1 MSRKS
6 QLLKN
11 DQAIVE
17 EQPNDENL
25 QPPER
30 MIALASISLPRSQ
43 PRRYFHP
50 TKMEQLI
57 ESVKEHGILENL
69 IVRPLAECNSQYEL
83 VVGERR
89 YRAAIA
95 AGLDE
100 VPATIRYLSE
110 EQALVLALVENLQRE
125 DLNSIDETEGI
136 LQLLALRLTRS
147 VDNVISLLYRMQ
159 DESKGKV
166 PQNVLG
172 NEPGKTAIAVFEEL
186 NKYTWESFV
195 SSRLPLLKLPSDILS
210 LVRDGKLAY
219 TKAIAIAKVKGEVER
234 EALLDNT
241 LVSQLSLSQ
250 IRERVKALQP
260 QQPQSPKAKIQAVAR
275 TVTQSRVW
283 EDQQKW
289 QRVNA
294 LLEELSALVGED
306 GG

>member
-1 MSRKS
+1 MCTNA
-6 QLLKN
+6 QG
-11 DQAIVE
+11 
-17 EQPNDENL
+17 
-25 QPPER
+25 
-30 MIALASISLPRSQ
+30 ISL
-43 PRRYFHP
+43 
-50 TKMEQLI
+50 
-57 ESVKEHGILENL
+57 
-69 IVRPLAECNSQYEL
+69 
-83 VVGERR
+83 
-89 YRAAIA
+89 
-95 AGLDE
+95 
-100 VPATIRYLSE
+100 
-110 EQALVLALVENLQRE
+110 QALVLALVENLQRE

-136 LQLLALRLTRS
+136 LQLLAQRLTLS

-172 NEPGKTAIAVFEEL
+172 NEPGKTVIAVFEEL

-234 EALLDNT
+234 KALLDNT

-250 IRERVKALQP
+250 IRERAKALQP
-260 QQPQSPKAKIQAVAR
+260 QQPQSPKAKIQSVAR

-306 GG
+306 GC

>member
-1 MSRKS
+1 LCTNA
-6 QLLKN
+6 QG
-11 DQAIVE
+11 
-17 EQPNDENL
+17 
-25 QPPER
+25 
-30 MIALASISLPRSQ
+30 ISL
-43 PRRYFHP
+43 
-50 TKMEQLI
+50 
-57 ESVKEHGILENL
+57 
-69 IVRPLAECNSQYEL
+69 
-83 VVGERR
+83 
-89 YRAAIA
+89 
-95 AGLDE
+95 
-100 VPATIRYLSE
+100 
-110 EQALVLALVENLQRE
+110 QALVLALVENLQRE

-136 LQLLALRLTRS
+136 LQLLAQRLTLS

-172 NEPGKTAIAVFEEL
+172 NEPGKTVIAVFEEL

-234 EALLDNT
+234 KALLDNT

-250 IRERVKALQP
+250 IRERAKALQP
-260 QQPQSPKAKIQAVAR
+260 QQPQSPKAKIQSVAR

-306 GG
+306 GC